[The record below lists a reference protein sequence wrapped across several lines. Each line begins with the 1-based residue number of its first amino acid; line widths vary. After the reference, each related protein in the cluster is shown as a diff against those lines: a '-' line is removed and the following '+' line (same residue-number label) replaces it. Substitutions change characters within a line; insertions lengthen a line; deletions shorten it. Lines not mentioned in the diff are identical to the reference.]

1 MFSKIASTLRSTA
14 AWRMSAKT
22 TIAFAVGSAIAFAIM
37 YSMAAREIQQRSDA
51 WLSGEA
57 DVLADIS
64 LNTPRDAL
72 NDRIVE
78 EVAELASREVPGE
91 LNSKGQHVNT
101 VFFVLSGR
109 DTPPLFV
116 GPGSRDDFLN
126 ALREVQFQPG
136 VPVSLTVTGWTK
148 PFRVV
153 YHPRGSD
160 GGTYLGFADIAA
172 ERMLARLTGGF
183 ILVWCGMVVLG
194 FVISFGGAYRTLMR
208 VERITETVD
217 HIGSD
222 DLSSRLPVS
231 NSSDEIARLS
241 ATFNRMLDRIEA
253 SVSQLRLITDS
264 VAHDMKSPVTS
275 IRGSLEVA
283 LFDGRDGKWRDSV
296 ETAIES
302 LDGLLR
308 MLNTT
313 LDLAEAEAGALRL
326 QKETLSLSDLIQQ
339 LADLYHPAMAEHSQ
353 ELSLQL
359 ESQVMV
365 EADVS
370 LLNRAIVNLLDNEL
384 THLPAGSRIAITVRA
399 NGNNAEVLIQDNG
412 PGFPTELRDRI
423 FERFVKGAHSKG
435 HGLGLAFVN
444 AVAQSHGG
452 SVSVAD
458 LPEGG
463 GAQISL
469 KLPLAPVLA
478 V

>member
-1 MFSKIASTLRSTA
+1 MFSKTASTLRSTA

-64 LNTPRDAL
+64 INTPRDAL

-78 EVAELASREVPGE
+78 EVAELASHEVPGG
-91 LNSKGQHVNT
+91 LNSKGQRVNT
-101 VFFVLSGR
+101 VFFVLTGR
-109 DTPPLFV
+109 DMPPLFV
-116 GPGSRDDFLN
+116 GPGSKNEFLK
-126 ALREVQFQPG
+126 ALGEVQFQPG
-136 VPVSLTVTGWTK
+136 VPASLNVAGWTK
-148 PFRVV
+148 PIRVV
-153 YHPRGSD
+153 YHPRGTD
-160 GGTYLGFADIAA
+160 GGTYLGYADIAA
-172 ERMLARLTGGF
+172 ERMLGRLTGGF
-183 ILVWCGMVVLG
+183 LLVWCGMVVLG
-194 FVISFGGAYRTLMR
+194 FLVSFGGAYRTLTR

-231 NSSDEIARLS
+231 DSSDEIARLS

-253 SVSQLRLITDS
+253 SVNQLRLITDS

-283 LFDGRDGKWRDSV
+283 LSDGKDGKWRDSV
-296 ETAIES
+296 ATAVES

-313 LDLAEAEAGALRL
+313 LDLAEAQAGALKL
-326 QKETLSLSDLIQQ
+326 HKQTVSLSDLIQQ
-339 LADLYHPAMAEHSQ
+339 LVDLYHPAMAEHSQ
-353 ELSLQL
+353 ELSLRL
-359 ESQVMV
+359 EPQVMV
-365 EADVS
+365 EADVA
-370 LLNRAIVNLLDNEL
+370 LINRAIVNLLDNEL
-384 THLPAGSRIAITVRA
+384 THLPSGSQVEISVRSD
-399 NGNNAEVLIQDNG
+399 GNSAEVLIQDNG
-412 PGFPTELRDRI
+412 PGFPAELRDRI
-423 FERFVKGAHSKG
+423 FQRFVKGAHSKG

-444 AVAQSHGG
+444 AVAHAHGG
-452 SVSVAD
+452 TITIAD
-458 LPEGG
+458 LPEN

-469 KLPLAPVLA
+469 KLPLSPVLTI
-478 V
+478 

>member
-101 VFFVLSGR
+101 VFFVLSGH

-116 GPGSRDDFLN
+116 GPGSKDDFLR
-126 ALREVQFQPG
+126 ALGEVQFQPG
-136 VPVSLTVTGWTK
+136 VPASLNVAGWKK

-153 YHPRGSD
+153 YHPRASD

-172 ERMLARLTGGF
+172 ERMLARLTAGF
-183 ILVWCGMVVLG
+183 ALVWCGMVVLG
-194 FVISFGGAYRTLMR
+194 FLISFGGAYRTLTR

-241 ATFNRMLDRIEA
+241 ATFNRMLARIEA
-253 SVSQLRLITDS
+253 SVNQLRLITDS

-283 LFDGRDGKWRDSV
+283 LSDGKDGRWRESV
-296 ETAIES
+296 ATAIES
-302 LDGLLR
+302 LDGLLH

-313 LDLAEAEAGALRL
+313 LDLAEAQAGALKLR
-326 QKETLSLSDLIQQ
+326 KESVDITDLIQT
-339 LADLYHPAMAEHSQ
+339 LVDLYLPAMADHNQ
-353 ELSLQL
+353 ELTLQL
-359 ESQVMV
+359 QSQVMV
-365 EADVS
+365 EADLT
-370 LLNRAIVNLLDNEL
+370 LLNRAMVNLLDNEL
-384 THLPAGSRIAITVRA
+384 THLPAGSRVSISVRA
-399 NGNNAEVLIQDNG
+399 DGNDAEILIEDNG
-412 PGFPTELRDRI
+412 PGFPAELRDRI
-423 FERFVKGAHSKG
+423 FQRFVKGAHSKG

-444 AVAQSHGG
+444 AVAQAHGG
-452 SVSVAD
+452 SITIAD
-458 LPEGG
+458 IPGD
-463 GAQISL
+463 GARISL
-469 KLPLAPVLA
+469 KLPLSPVLT